1 MTGTMVAGMLSSLS
15 QALAGLLLS
24 SLWQAG
30 LLVLGA
36 AAALAALPRLTA
48 AVRYGAWV
56 AVLAVAVLLPA
67 VSIVL
72 RGSGR
77 VADGAAGAAVRVDV
91 RWSFAIAG
99 IWLALV
105 AFRAVQLMLAALRL
119 WMVARRAVPVGD
131 AAVASLPAAT
141 GRAAEL
147 CVSEDVERPSVIGF
161 FRPRILIP
169 SSMFVRLDGVELEHI
184 VLHEREHL
192 RRGDDW
198 VNLLQK
204 MALVVFPFHPAL
216 LWVERRLCL
225 ERELACDDG
234 VLRATQ
240 APKAYASSLVRLAE
254 HRLARGP
261 VSLALGA
268 WERRPELARRVQ
280 HILRLQGEAM
290 SLRQAAA
297 AMVVLAAGLLG
308 GATEMSRAPQ
318 LVGFVTPAA
327 ASVSGASALSAN
339 AGTMP
344 APGGSVRLQT
354 AEFRG
359 TPGARAVL
367 ASAVMPARVGNSL
380 ARQRRVHRV
389 RGAARARIAAPR
401 WRTSQSWAVLTNW
414 DEAGSARDPRTT
426 PALWTVQQTSQTYAA
441 VRTPD
446 GWLVIQL

>member
-1 MTGTMVAGMLSSLS
+1 MTGTMVAGMLSPLS
-15 QALAGLLLS
+15 EALAGLLLS

-36 AAALAALPRLTA
+36 AAALAVFPRLTA

-67 VSIVL
+67 VSIAL

-77 VADGAAGAAVRVDV
+77 AAGEAAGAAVRVDA

-105 AFRAVQLMLAALRL
+105 AFRAVQLVLAALRL
-119 WMVARRAVPVGD
+119 RTVARRSVPVSD
-131 AAVASLPAAT
+131 AAVGLPLAT

-169 SSMFVRLDGVELEHI
+169 SSMFVRLDAVELEHI

-280 HILRLQGEAM
+280 HILGFQGEAM

-297 AMVVLAAGLLG
+297 AMVVLAAGLVG

-318 LVGFVTPAA
+318 LVGFVTPASA
-327 ASVSGASALSAN
+327 PGVSALSAN
-339 AGTMP
+339 AGRMP
-344 APGGSVRLQT
+344 APRGSVRLQT
-354 AEFRG
+354 AEFQE
-359 TPGARAVL
+359 TAGARAVL
-367 ASAVMPARVGNSL
+367 ASAVMPARAGSNP
-380 ARQRRVHRV
+380 ARQGRVHRV
-389 RGAARARIAAPR
+389 RVISRAKVAAPR

-414 DEAGSARDPRTT
+414 DEAGTARDPRTM
-426 PALWTVQQTSQTYAA
+426 PALWTMQQISQTYAA
-441 VRTPD
+441 VRTAD